1 MRVQHDFTVDVPV
14 EQAWNAVSGADAVAA
29 SLPRAQLRAVDGVH
43 AGRVELDP
51 DHDVWCEGRIVA
63 IDQDDDEHVA
73 TIALHG
79 RQVNGP
85 GIGSALLRSHVARSS
100 GSSSKVEL
108 SAEISS
114 SGHESGNGFE
124 QAAARLLDQV
134 AQGLEKR
141 ARELPAPAK
150 PAGAQER
157 PSLGAAPMS
166 PAGPARKHVPAL
178 AAVGL
183 GAAAA
188 VIGVIA
194 VRRRGGA

>member
-29 SLPRAQLRAVDGVH
+29 SLPRAQLRAVDGIH
-43 AGRVELDP
+43 TGRVELDP
-51 DHDVWCEGRIVA
+51 DRDVWCEGRIVA
-63 IDQDDDEHVA
+63 IDHDDDEHVA

-108 SAEISS
+108 SAEINS
-114 SGHESGNGFE
+114 SGHEPGNGFE
-124 QAAARLLDQV
+124 QAAARLIEQV
-134 AQGLEKR
+134 AHGLEKR
-141 ARELPAPAK
+141 ARELPAPAE
-150 PAGAQER
+150 PARAQER
-157 PSLGAAPMS
+157 PSLGVAPAS
-166 PAGPARKHVPAL
+166 QAGPARKRAPAL